1 MSLEPSTWNAGD
13 EEAHSKLV
21 SNLIKRT
28 HDFTPETIANGAS
41 WYGKAQQ
48 DATHFGEVTG
58 TGALGGGAAIGR
70 LSGGTEFNL
79 NRLQALQIPLL
90 SSKQH
95 KGLESII
102 KVQGE
107 MSEEGKGKT
116 TEEKQEVSK
125 NIKDVTKPMRLK
137 LGLGGTPL
145 WHQTTSMAVDASRI
159 AQGKIENPMSVFGNP
174 SNSSNKT
181 LDFAMGVGTGGTH
194 PFIPID
200 THAYDAAHDSYSIPY
215 NTGNKHMTK
224 VGVYAAVQS
233 AYAQAHAHSL
243 EKGLIPSHTTLADYQ
258 AMHWVHHIAH
268 KRVLNKSSESSAK
281 ANETKVANILQRNPE
296 FDPVKFKLPAL
307 STAADLKP
315 SINPRVVHFAAG
327 SQEGR

>member
-1 MSLEPSTWNAGD
+1 
-13 EEAHSKLV
+13 
-21 SNLIKRT
+21 
-28 HDFTPETIANGAS
+28 
-41 WYGKAQQ
+41 
-48 DATHFGEVTG
+48 
-58 TGALGGGAAIGR
+58 
-70 LSGGTEFNL
+70 
-79 NRLQALQIPLL
+79 
-90 SSKQH
+90 
-95 KGLESII
+95 
-102 KVQGE
+102 

-116 TEEKQEVSK
+116 QEEKKEILQ
-125 NIKDVTKPMRLK
+125 NTKDITKPMRLK

-145 WHQTTSMAVDASRI
+145 WHQTTSMTVDASRI
-159 AQGKIENPMSVFGNP
+159 AQGKIENPMSVFGEP

-215 NTGNKHMTK
+215 NTGNKHMSK

-268 KRVLNKSSESSAK
+268 KRVLNSNSASSAK
-281 ANETKVANILQRNPE
+281 AGETKVVNILQRHPE
-296 FDPVKFKLPAL
+296 FDPVKFKLPPL
-307 STAADLKP
+307 STAADLVP
-315 SINPRVVHFAAG
+315 SINPKLLHFAAG